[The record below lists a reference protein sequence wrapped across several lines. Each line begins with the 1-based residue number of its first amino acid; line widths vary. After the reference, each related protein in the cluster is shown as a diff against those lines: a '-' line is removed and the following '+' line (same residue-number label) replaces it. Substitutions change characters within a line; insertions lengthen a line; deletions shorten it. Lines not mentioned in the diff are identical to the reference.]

1 MIRIL
6 FHPVVLLLIALVA
19 IILWNWARRVDL
31 RVGLT
36 RPPTPREWAFIAL
49 AVQLLRRLLRLR
61 L

>member
-6 FHPVVLLLIALVA
+6 FHPVVLLLIAVVV
-19 IILWNWARRVDL
+19 IGLWRWSRRVNL